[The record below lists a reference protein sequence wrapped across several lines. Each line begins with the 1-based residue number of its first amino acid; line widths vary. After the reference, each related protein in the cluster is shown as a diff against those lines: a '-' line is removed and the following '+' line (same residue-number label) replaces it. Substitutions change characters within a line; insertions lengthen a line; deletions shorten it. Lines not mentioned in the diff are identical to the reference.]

1 MSSAPA
7 VLVIDDGELESVRQ
21 LLEELG
27 ADATHV
33 RSNEPS
39 SAASVSRLLITTA
52 RIAHSLRLERTM
64 TPAPNRPTWI
74 AFVTGD
80 SKTQRAL
87 LQKAGFD
94 FLIREPVHPAALR
107 VLLQRALF
115 RGKDTRRAPRVAFGC
130 HAKYRTG
137 LWRRSATLVDLSPR
151 GCRLLMSAPL
161 KTKTAIT
168 IQVPA
173 DLAGG
178 KSLSVSGHVVRVCPA
193 DREGG
198 VTTEYSVGVRFA
210 ELRDSAK
217 SRLRA
222 VLAERVIGPAPLP
235 APVPVTPATA
245 KPVPTA
251 KPAPAAKGA
260 KSAPAKSEAP
270 KRRSRV
276 NRRGKYRK
284 QVRALEGADSYMILC
299 LDISVGGMR
308 IEPVEG
314 LTVGAKLN
322 LAIQLVSPE
331 EPLMVEATVVRDDG
345 ENGLALRYDWLEP
358 DAMRRIERLVVTL
371 PSIEGLHEEAR
382 RQGTILATPLTR
394 SPRPKS

>member
-1 MSSAPA
+1 MSSDSA

-21 LLEELG
+21 LLDELG
-27 ADATHV
+27 AEATHV
-33 RSNEPS
+33 RSDQANA
-39 SAASVSRLLITTA
+39 AASVSRLLITTA
-52 RIAHSLRLERTM
+52 RIAHSLRLERTA
-64 TPAPNRPTWI
+64 TPLPGRATWI

-115 RGKDTRRAPRVAFGC
+115 RGNDTRRAPRVAFGC
-130 HAKYRTG
+130 HVKYRTG

-161 KTKTAIT
+161 KTKTAIH
-168 IQVPA
+168 IQIPA

-178 KSLSVSGHVVRVCPA
+178 KSLSLSGHVVRVSPA

-198 VTTEYSVGVRFA
+198 VAAEHSVGVRFG
-210 ELRDSAK
+210 ELGDSAK

-222 VLAERVIGPAPLP
+222 VLAERVIGPAALP
-235 APVPVTPATA
+235 APLPVTPATA
-245 KPVPTA
+245 KPAPTA
-251 KPAPAAKGA
+251 KDKPGAAA
-260 KSAPAKSEAP
+260 AKSEPP
-270 KRRSRV
+270 KRKRRV
-276 NRRGKYRK
+276 NRRAKYRR

-308 IEPVEG
+308 VEPIEG
-314 LTVGAKLN
+314 LGVGSKLN
-322 LAIQLVSPE
+322 LAIQLASPE

-345 ENGLALRYDWLEP
+345 ENGLALRFDWLAPESV
-358 DAMRRIERLVVTL
+358 RRIQRLLMTL
-371 PSIEGLHEEAR
+371 PAIEGLHDEAR

-394 SPRPKS
+394 SPRPKSSKP